1 MCSDS
6 ESVKIRLVVGL
17 GNPGPQYS
25 ETRHNMGFQ
34 VLDAFAAAHPQF
46 HADGWQPK
54 DGLLLKLSYEGE
66 EVFLLKPMSYMN
78 NSGFAVGETAG
89 VLGFSP
95 REILV
100 VSDDIDLPLG
110 KLRLRLNGSS
120 GGHRGILSIAEIL
133 GSEEFPRLRVGVG
146 RPRSSDGAPIPD
158 YVLGRWTSDER
169 EEIPAILETAIQILE
184 QSLRNGAEQKTWT
197 ILPPSD
203 KDNAENKENEI
214 EKVRSSSDSRP
225 PQG

>member
-1 MCSDS
+1 MCSDAD
-6 ESVKIRLVVGL
+6 SVKIRLVVGL

-34 VLDAFAAAHPQF
+34 VLDAFAETHPQF

-54 DGLLLKLSYEGE
+54 DGLLLKLTLDNE
-66 EVFLLKPMSYMN
+66 ELLLLKPMSFMN
-78 NSGFAVGETAG
+78 NSGFSVGETIG
-89 VLGFSP
+89 VFGFSP

-110 KLRLRLNGSS
+110 KIRLRLNGSA

-146 RPRSSDGAPIPD
+146 RPRSRTETTIPD
-158 YVLGRWTSDER
+158 FVLGCWTSDER
-169 EEIPAILETAIQILE
+169 KEIPLILNSAVQILE
-184 QSLRNGAEQKTWT
+184 QTIRGGAEQKTWT
-197 ILPPSD
+197 VLPPSD
-203 KDNAENKENEI
+203 NDNAENKENEI

-225 PQG
+225 TQG